1 MKEQTEPYVVYTPHS
16 QLRHPIVLMRSM
28 LSDLRASK
36 ELAWRLFIR
45 DLSAQYRQSFL
56 GIFWAFLPPILLAIG
71 FTFAK
76 SAKIISMGSTEIP
89 YPAYVILSMALW
101 QTFAESLNRPLK
113 AVSSAVSFMGKVNFP
128 REAIILSKLGEI
140 LFNFAIK
147 LALIF
152 AVFVWFEIPVTW
164 KVVFAPFA
172 LISLVFLGL
181 SLAMLLAPLGALFHD
196 VTRTLTIFTGIW
208 LFLTPV
214 VYPVPRSGFVQ
225 KIVTLNPV
233 TPLLV
238 TTRELATTGI
248 LSSLTAFL
256 VVCALTAAAL
266 IISWITYRLSMPYV
280 IERFGG

>member
-1 MKEQTEPYVVYTPHS
+1 
-16 QLRHPIVLMRSM
+16 
-28 LSDLRASK
+28 
-36 ELAWRLFIR
+36 
-45 DLSAQYRQSFL
+45 
-56 GIFWAFLPPILLAIG
+56 
-71 FTFAK
+71 
-76 SAKIISMGSTEIP
+76 MGSTEIP